1 MKSFRSLLTLLGAMA
16 VTSAALATAVV
27 AVIGYVPETGVQGF
41 PGLVVSGGTN
51 SVVTGNSGCGTI
63 TATAGGVMG
72 GTFTLGTFTTTCTIT
87 VTLAAGYAAPNGLFC
102 QFIDVTNPG
111 DQPKQKSTSTT
122 TACVTAANTSLNTGD
137 VITYYIAAF

>member
-51 SVVTGNSGCGTI
+51 SAMPVR
-63 TATAGGVMG
+63 
-72 GTFTLGTFTTTCTIT
+72 
-87 VTLAAGYAAPNGLFC
+87 
-102 QFIDVTNPG
+102 DVHIR
-111 DQPKQKSTSTT
+111 DSVFRRV
-122 TACVTAANTSLNTGD
+122 AAANILHHVEGFTARQ
-137 VITYYIAAF
+137 VVFPAPA